1 MRGRLPA
8 SLARAA
14 LGLARGTSLA
24 LLALSALPAQAQNYP
39 SHSVRVV
46 VPQSAGGPSDTLG
59 RLVAKNLTDILGQS
73 FVVDNRPGAGGQL
86 GTELVAKSPP
96 DGYNVVVTIV
106 GSMAIDQTLFPKI
119 HYHMLT
125 DLAPVGLLA
134 ASSLTLVAH
143 PSLPVK
149 SLKEL
154 IEYAKSGKHVNV
166 GSAGNGTVMHLSLEL
181 LNKDAGI
188 KLNHVPYKGAAPA
201 MNDLLG
207 GFVQMAFVGTPA
219 AVPMVQQG
227 RLKGIATTG
236 MKRSA
241 QLPDVPT
248 MLEDGLKDF
257 DVENVYGLWAAG
269 GTPKAVIEV
278 LSAATR
284 KMVASPEYG
293 KKLEVLGFEAR
304 SSTSEELDKMER
316 AEINKWAPLIKS
328 IGLVME

>member
-1 MRGRLPA
+1 MRRK
-8 SLARAA
+8 
-14 LGLARGTSLA
+14 
-24 LLALSALPAQAQNYP
+24 LLAILVLLFPLLFPAGAAHGQAYP
-39 SHSVRVV
+39 TRSIRLV
-46 VPQSAGGPSDTLG
+46 VPQSAGGPSDVLG
-59 RLVAKNLTDILGQS
+59 RLVAQRLGDGLGQS
-73 FVVDNRPGAGGQL
+73 MVVENKPGAGGQL
-86 GTELVAKSPP
+86 GAEAVAKSPP
-96 DGYNVVVTIV
+96 DGYNLIVTIV
-106 GSMAIDQTLFPKI
+106 GTMAIDQSLYPKLR
-119 HYHMLT
+119 YQMLT

-149 SLKEL
+149 SIREL
-154 IEYAKSGKHVNV
+154 IEYAKTGKPVNV

-227 RLKGIATTG
+227 RLRGIATTG
-236 MKRSA
+236 VKRSS

-248 MLEDGLKDF
+248 MLEAGLQGF
-257 DVENVYGLWAAG
+257 DVENVYGLWAPG
-269 GTPKAVIEV
+269 GTPKAVIDV
-278 LSAATR
+278 LAAETR
-284 KMVASPEYG
+284 KLVAAPDFG
-293 KKLEVLGFEAR
+293 KKMESLGFEAR
-304 SSTSEELDKMER
+304 GSTPDELDKYER
-316 AEINKWAPLIKS
+316 AEIAKWGPLIKS